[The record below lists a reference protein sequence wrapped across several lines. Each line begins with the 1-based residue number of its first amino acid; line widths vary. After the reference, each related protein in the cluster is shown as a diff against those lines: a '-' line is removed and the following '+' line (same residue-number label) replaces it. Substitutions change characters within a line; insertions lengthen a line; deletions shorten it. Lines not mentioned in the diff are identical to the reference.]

1 MLIRVYCAVTVVR
14 YRTTDA
20 SHRTTSN
27 DVDSGEA
34 AGKIP
39 KRALERENAHVC
51 EWEERERERTSE
63 REWCGRERKLADRQ
77 QSTGEG
83 ATKTNRDR

>member
-27 DVDSGEA
+27 DMESGEA

-39 KRALERENAHVC
+39 KRAMERENAHVC
-51 EWEERERERTSE
+51 EWKGKRERGGGKEKESE
-63 REWCGRERKLADRQ
+63 CE
-77 QSTGEG
+77 
-83 ATKTNRDR
+83 